1 VVLNDETTRIGR
13 NRTEDVGKSE
23 SISIGENLT
32 VNVTQASQKK
42 AKSVVIEAADVI
54 TLKVGGSSIELT
66 PSGIV
71 INATKVDVN
80 GNAMVVVKG
89 GLTKIN

>member
-1 VVLNDETTRIGR
+1 MI
-13 NRTEDVGKSE
+13 K
-23 SISIGENLT
+23 
-32 VNVTQASQKK
+32 
-42 AKSVVIEAADVI
+42 AADVI

-71 INATKVDVN
+71 VKATTVDVK
-80 GNAMVVVKG
+80 GNAMVEVKG